1 MIGERLAELRKLNGE
16 KQQVLAK
23 ALSVSVSTVRSWEHD
38 KSSPDHSTLVAICRR
53 YHTSSDFLLG
63 LSDYDPSD
71 KARLQRQRLTEEEQN
86 EMHRYEEYLLW
97 KRKNKPPSETVRSL
111 GGCFVYKLVVFS
123 NFFQNVLCSFYSHF
137 TKVRFQTIIAF
148 FKFFFIM

>member
-1 MIGERLAELRKLNGE
+1 MFLALPANTNNNIITFIANSQEFRRFLPKVIRFSILESKEGWCARRKLNGE

-97 KRKNKPPSETVRSL
+97 KRKK
-111 GGCFVYKLVVFS
+111 
-123 NFFQNVLCSFYSHF
+123 
-137 TKVRFQTIIAF
+137 
-148 FKFFFIM
+148 

>member
-1 MIGERLAELRKLNGE
+1 MFGERLAELRKLNDDT
-16 KQQVLAK
+16 QQILADK
-23 ALSVSVSTVRSWEHD
+23 IGFSVWAVRAWEQD

-97 KRKNKPPSETVRSL
+97 KRKK
-111 GGCFVYKLVVFS
+111 
-123 NFFQNVLCSFYSHF
+123 
-137 TKVRFQTIIAF
+137 
-148 FKFFFIM
+148 

>member
-63 LSDYDPSD
+63 LSE
-71 KARLQRQRLTEEEQN
+71 RQRLTEEEQN

-97 KRKNKPPSETVRSL
+97 KRKK
-111 GGCFVYKLVVFS
+111 
-123 NFFQNVLCSFYSHF
+123 
-137 TKVRFQTIIAF
+137 
-148 FKFFFIM
+148 

>member
-1 MIGERLAELRKLNGE
+1 MKGRWRTARRSAGCGRGQNRTHRRFLCGGRCRFRGKDRGSGHGTPPAYGE

-97 KRKNKPPSETVRSL
+97 KRKK
-111 GGCFVYKLVVFS
+111 
-123 NFFQNVLCSFYSHF
+123 
-137 TKVRFQTIIAF
+137 
-148 FKFFFIM
+148 

>member
-1 MIGERLAELRKLNGE
+1 MAKKGGKKMIGARLADLRDWNNQTQE
-16 KQQVLAK
+16 ELAK
-23 ALSVSVSTVRSWEHD
+23 ALNVATSTIRSWEHD

-71 KARLQRQRLTEEEQN
+71 KARIQRQRLTEEEQN

-97 KRKNKPPSETVRSL
+97 KRKK
-111 GGCFVYKLVVFS
+111 
-123 NFFQNVLCSFYSHF
+123 
-137 TKVRFQTIIAF
+137 
-148 FKFFFIM
+148 

>member
-71 KARLQRQRLTEEEQN
+71 TARLQRQRLTEEEQN

-97 KRKNKPPSETVRSL
+97 KRKKISRPAVDRYGL
-111 GGCFVYKLVVFS
+111 AGRLVI
-123 NFFQNVLCSFYSHF
+123 YSKKHLYIC
-137 TKVRFQTIIAF
+137 RLEPGH
-148 FKFFFIM
+148 M